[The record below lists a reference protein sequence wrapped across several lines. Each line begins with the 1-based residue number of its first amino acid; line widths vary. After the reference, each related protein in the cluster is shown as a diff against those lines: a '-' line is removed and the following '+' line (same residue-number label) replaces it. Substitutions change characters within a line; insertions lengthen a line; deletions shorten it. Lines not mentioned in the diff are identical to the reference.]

1 MYYGDMNRK
10 ILFTI
15 IIFIIGVSVL
25 TWFKTNKP
33 SGTNNEG
40 EQIDERDKAG
50 LMEKNAPHP
59 LSIESLRN
67 GEYPGSEITIEQ
79 TLDSGSNYSRYI
91 ASYKS
96 EGLKIYALLTI
107 PNGEKPETGWP
118 VIIFNHGYIPPSQY
132 QTTEGYISY
141 VDYLARN
148 GFVVFKIDLRGNGR
162 SEGDPSGS
170 YFSSA
175 YTIDAISALKSLQKF
190 EKVDPK
196 RIGIWGHS
204 NGGHIALAV
213 LEITGKNYPT
223 VLWAPVTAPFPYSV
237 LYYTDD
243 IEDHGKLL
251 RKKLADFERD
261 YDAES
266 YSVQNYLDLITAPIL
281 LQQGTADD
289 QVPAKWNQGLAKKLK
304 NVEYVEYSGADHNL
318 SLSWNRAMQDAV
330 DFFKKSW

>member
-1 MYYGDMNRK
+1 MRFWLG
-10 ILFTI
+10 LAL
-15 IIFIIGVSVL
+15 GVAVGGGVAWWWMRPEE
-25 TWFKTNKP
+25 TKP
-33 SGTNNEG
+33 AA
-40 EQIDERDKAG
+40 K
-50 LMEKNAPHP
+50 
-59 LSIESLRN
+59 
-67 GEYPGSEITIEQ
+67 EYPLLKYTIENLGRRIYGSEIV
-79 TLDSGSNYSRYI
+79 LDQEESDGVYRFHFDSDGKDVTGLAHIPGGCGKCPVIVQFRGYQEVEK
-91 ASYKS
+91 YKS
-96 EGLKIYALLTI
+96 GGGTRRTAQEFAKAGFISLAPDFLGYGGSASPSANVWEARFETYTTALNLL
-107 PNGEKPETGWP
+107 
-118 VIIFNHGYIPPSQY
+118 S
-132 QTTEGYISY
+132 
-141 VDYLARN
+141 
-148 GFVVFKIDLRGNGR
+148 
-162 SEGDPSGS
+162 
-170 YFSSA
+170 
-175 YTIDAISALKSLQKF
+175 AISNWPLADF
-190 EKVDPK
+190 DRV
-196 RIGIWGHS
+196 GIWGHS